1 MKGCKIILY
10 LNLSHTH
17 ITDASLRTISKWVG
31 YFIHRH
37 VYTDHHYVSTPHTDA
52 SLQTIS
58 KSEPHTQTSSSRPS
72 QIQTFTIRLQSQS
85 ENPTPHTK
93 IPYFK
98 PTWSTQ
104 IQLPGIGNT
113 DSSSLI
119 NFEIMCMVTSIDLG
133 SKKNTVINIS
143 IWFSLLCIFLVF
155 V

>member
-1 MKGCKIILY
+1 MVKGCKIILY

-72 QIQTFTIRLQSQS
+72 QIQTFTQTPPISKWEPNTKTHFTVQRHLLSNHLRFICVQRYLTLNQPDQHKFSYQVLVILILQV
-85 ENPTPHTK
+85 
-93 IPYFK
+93 
-98 PTWSTQ
+98 W
-104 IQLPGIGNT
+104 
-113 DSSSLI
+113 
-119 NFEIMCMVTSIDLG
+119 
-133 SKKNTVINIS
+133 
-143 IWFSLLCIFLVF
+143 
-155 V
+155 